1 MKGELK
7 EIKKE
12 REKEKNQRLDANL
25 LRLNCWYIYPSR
37 RRASTTAGRQQKAE
51 NVQQHIATRMNV
63 FLHLCLLLS
72 NCAFISE
79 TLDDWSLCSS
89 RWSTDSTFPNSLFRV
104 LASCKMKLH
113 PAREVRNHLTE
124 LEHATDVPM
133 WWLENTVE
141 GWEWTVKKKREISV
155 QRKRNGR
162 VVRCK
167 REIASSRSLSRNYYF
182 FYIFSSFIIFV
193 VVL

>member
-7 EIKKE
+7 QIKKE

-37 RRASTTAGRQQKAE
+37 RHASTTAGRQQKAE

-63 FLHLCLLLS
+63 FLHLCHLLS

-89 RWSTDSTFPNSLFRV
+89 RWSTESTFPNSLFRV

-113 PAREVRNHLTE
+113 PAREARNHLTE

-141 GWEWTVKKKREISV
+141 GWEWTVKKKGEISV
-155 QRKRNGR
+155 QRKRNGWVAIR
-162 VVRCK
+162 KLRLPKVF
-167 REIASSRSLSRNYYF
+167 SRNYYF
-182 FYIFSSFIIFV
+182 FFCI
-193 VVL
+193 L